1 MQEIGQ
7 WFRKAVEAAILSGS
21 PLVLDDALDFVDA
34 YGEIFASDASG
45 VGAKILKNAL
55 TILEIPAIDCNLG
68 FQWMN
73 LNNSLRG

>member
-1 MQEIGQ
+1 M
-7 WFRKAVEAAILSGS
+7 
-21 PLVLDDALDFVDA
+21 LVDVLDFVDA
-34 YGEIFASDASG
+34 YGEIFSSDVSG

-68 FQWMN
+68 FQWLN